1 MPIKFRYNNVDR
13 TMIGGFV
20 GIESGGSVTNKP
32 IVEVRVGANGNKL
45 AWSDLFTLNFSF
57 SQSESKSGRTT
68 TYTQNSNSPSVPR
81 ACTLYLETVSQNSN
95 IVRTVNI
102 NGSTTSATTF
112 NMSAGDT
119 IQISLRN
126 NSSSAYT
133 VTLRLRLNDSNGA
146 EVGYINHSCRGTSTS
161 SCYLTSAMVEYF
173 NLEDDGVELTAL
185 RLLRAERGE
194 FYKAM
199 LLNYYSDSEHI
210 IRFIEDNKRYDLYD
224 EIRAE
229 VDKIVEY
236 VANEYW
242 AVAEQTYLHLYLH
255 MKNITELGGVDFG
268 NN

>member
-1 MPIKFRYNNVDR
+1 
-13 TMIGGFV
+13 
-20 GIESGGSVTNKP
+20 
-32 IVEVRVGANGNKL
+32 
-45 AWSDLFTLNFSF
+45 
-57 SQSESKSGRTT
+57 
-68 TYTQNSNSPSVPR
+68 
-81 ACTLYLETVSQNSN
+81 
-95 IVRTVNI
+95 
-102 NGSTTSATTF
+102 
-112 NMSAGDT
+112 
-119 IQISLRN
+119 
-126 NSSSAYT
+126 
-133 VTLRLRLNDSNGA
+133 
-146 EVGYINHSCRGTSTS
+146 
-161 SCYLTSAMVEYF
+161 MVEYF

-242 AVAEQTYLHLYLH
+242 AVAEQTYLHLYFH
-255 MKNITELGGVDFG
+255 MKNITKLGGVDFG

>member
-1 MPIKFRYNNVDR
+1 
-13 TMIGGFV
+13 
-20 GIESGGSVTNKP
+20 
-32 IVEVRVGANGNKL
+32 
-45 AWSDLFTLNFSF
+45 
-57 SQSESKSGRTT
+57 
-68 TYTQNSNSPSVPR
+68 
-81 ACTLYLETVSQNSN
+81 
-95 IVRTVNI
+95 
-102 NGSTTSATTF
+102 
-112 NMSAGDT
+112 MSAGDT